1 MLYYDKIDVSEE
13 IDFNKTS
20 ASNECHIC
28 LYWFFLNKGFKF
40 QPYVCNGC
48 HDMLIMNL
56 SDVVILKVQGVDYRC
71 ITTGISKSVAVNL
84 LQKTGLKKKNG
95 TL

>member
-1 MLYYDKIDVSEE
+1 
-13 IDFNKTS
+13 
-20 ASNECHIC
+20 
-28 LYWFFLNKGFKF
+28 
-40 QPYVCNGC
+40 
-48 HDMLIMNL
+48 MLIMNL
-56 SDVVILKVQGVDYRC
+56 SDVVILKVQGVDCRC